1 MEGGMSTREVFLAAS
16 IWALVSAIGAAIS
29 VEFGTRGLAWGW
41 TASFLVSAL
50 AAAYCLGRLL

>member
-1 MEGGMSTREVFLAAS
+1 MSTREVLLLAAS

-29 VEFGTRGLAWGW
+29 VGFGMRGLAWGW